1 MDFEEITDGINMGQM
16 IRDALKERKMSISEF
31 AKTIHCSRANVY
43 SIFQRQS
50 IDFERL
56 KQIAKVL
63 DLDVSDFIVVEK
75 KESTKRIVVM
85 EIDNE
90 DLKQLMNKYD
100 LTYIKHWK
108 TK

>member
-75 KESTKRIVVM
+75 KESTKRIVVL

-90 DLKQLMNKYD
+90 DLKQLMNRYD